1 MTKIPNDKPIVLFG
15 IDIWDFI
22 EIWCL
27 GFEISEILN
36 IRDIISKDSPSIAY
50 STVKFHTRVL
60 GSKVTNNGYG
70 IPE

>member
-1 MTKIPNDKPIVLFG
+1 
-15 IDIWDFI
+15 
-22 EIWCL
+22 L